1 MKKLLLLLIIPLL
14 SFGQNENSK
23 NRKLELT
30 SVINTGVSFFGNSTK
45 TNMDFGIKLFFS
57 SDSVLAELGWE
68 KVGFGVSSSFIF
80 DSKSNEEFRAH
91 GDINFL
97 DFILYFKTENLTSTL
112 TLGFL
117 LRDDSNLFYD
127 DVFRMIFTQQI
138 IENLYVSGGFYLDRD
153 KKPHKN
159 TRHDLPMFGLS
170 YHF

>member
-1 MKKLLLLLIIPLL
+1 MKKLLLLLIIPFL
-14 SFGQNENSK
+14 SFGQNEIAK

-45 TNMDFGIKLFFS
+45 TNMDFGIKLCFS
-57 SDSVLAELGWE
+57 SDSTLFEDIEKIGLGI
-68 KVGFGVSSSFIF
+68 SSSFIF
-80 DSKSNEEFRAH
+80 DSKSNEEFRTH
-91 GDINFL
+91 GDVNFL
-97 DFILYFKTENLTSTL
+97 DFILYFETKNLTSTI

-117 LRDDSNLFYD
+117 LNDENNLFYD
-127 DVFRMIFTQQI
+127 DVFRLVLTQQI

-159 TRHDLPMFGLS
+159 TRHDLPVFGLG